1 MKANVGG
8 MDRILRMLLG
18 VAFIIVGAM
27 GLLDAPWG
35 YVAIGAGAVFLLTS
49 LIRFC
54 PIYPVLGINTCG
66 K

>member
-1 MKANVGG
+1 MQANVGG
-8 MDRILRMLLG
+8 IDRIIRIMTGFALLVAGGMGML
-18 VAFIIVGAM
+18 A
-27 GLLDAPWG
+27 APWT

-54 PIYPVLGINTCG
+54 PIYPVLGISTCG